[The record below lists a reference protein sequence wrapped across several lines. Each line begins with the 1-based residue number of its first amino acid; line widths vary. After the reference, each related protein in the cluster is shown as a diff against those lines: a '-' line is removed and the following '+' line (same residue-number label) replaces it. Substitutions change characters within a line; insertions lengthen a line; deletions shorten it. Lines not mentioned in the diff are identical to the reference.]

1 MFFDWT
7 ILLLLPGI
15 ALALFAQW
23 RVSSTFNHYARVR
36 SASGR
41 TGKDVALSLLAA
53 HGVRDI
59 AVEPVRGQ
67 LSDHYDPQKKV
78 VRLSEPVYG
87 SDSVAALGVAAH
99 EVGHAIQDAKGYM
112 PMRWRWALIGPANL
126 GSMLA
131 MPLAFVGIIL
141 GTGGVWLLNVA
152 ILLFTG
158 VVLFHVVTLPV
169 EFNASARAYA
179 HLRQSGITTEEEAR
193 QAKRVLDAAAL
204 TYVASAAVS
213 VLTLLRL
220 VLLRNSRSS
229 NE

>member
-1 MFFDWT
+1 MFWDPT

-23 RVSSTFNHYARVR
+23 KVTSTFNHYARIR

-41 TGKDVALSLLAA
+41 TGREVAAALLAT
-53 HGVRDI
+53 HGVSGV
-59 AVEPVRGQ
+59 AVEPVAGQ
-67 LSDHYDPQKKV
+67 LSDHYDPTKKV

-87 SDSVAALGVAAH
+87 HDSIAALGVAAH

-131 MPLAFVGIIL
+131 MPLALIGFLL
-141 GTGGVWLLNVA
+141 GTGGVWLLNIA
-152 ILLFTG
+152 ILLYIG
-158 VVLFHVVTLPV
+158 AVLFHVVTLPV

-179 HLRQSGITTEEEAR
+179 HLRASGVTTEEEAR
-193 QAKRVLDAAAL
+193 LAKRVLDAAAL
-204 TYVASAAVS
+204 TYVASAAVAI
-213 VLTLLRL
+213 LTLLRL
-220 VLLRNSRSS
+220 VLLRNQRSH
-229 NE
+229 E